1 MKRVARSHIG
11 DGFGTVNFGPRRFG
25 ETVPRQGG
33 NKVDIGGRPRGADTA
48 HVPDVTV
55 IVAVYNTMPY
65 LTGCLESVLGQTIG
79 VDRLELVAVDDGS
92 TDDGGAELDRWAE
105 RYPGT
110 VKVLHQA
117 NSGGPAGPSNRAL
130 EIATGRYVY
139 FLGADD
145 TLGAEALERLV
156 ATADELEAD
165 IVLGRLVGT
174 GGRVVNQAVYQP
186 GNRDDINL
194 VDSALPWALSN
205 TKLFRRAMIEQ
216 HGIRYPEDLRSGSD
230 QPFTIRAVVAARR
243 ISVRSD
249 YEFYYAARRADS
261 SNITYRTSLSGFV
274 RDTAVIMDTA
284 ADLITDPVARMKVL
298 RRHFTWELGK
308 LLGTRFLAA
317 DREEQCRVQEGVRK
331 LAEAYLTDEIRVS
344 LDVQRRVP
352 LSVAQF
358 GTLDDLVAVAQHY
371 VDHGLTPVVYER
383 GRYYVDFPGFRDPS
397 RGFPDEWFDGTTQLR
412 KKAHQ
417 DRPADVRWGRS
428 ADGRRALLVKW
439 HSALTDLG
447 QAGAA
452 AVRVALGRR
461 VALPAAHADG
471 NGGTV
476 ISAALPLD
484 ELVAGKLVKGGKKLR
499 FSGASNGDSYSYDIT
514 ATDVSAAQRYLHRR
528 GGKLYLVSAALDK
541 SGRIGVVAQPL
552 TPRRI
557 VGGVLRRLRRRRAA

>member
-1 MKRVARSHIG
+1 L
-11 DGFGTVNFGPRRFG
+11 
-25 ETVPRQGG
+25 
-33 NKVDIGGRPRGADTA
+33 DIDGRPLGADPA
-48 HVPDVTV
+48 PVPDVTV

-65 LTGCLESVLGQTIG
+65 LIGCLESVLGQTIG
-79 VDRLELVAVDDGS
+79 VDRLEVIAVDDGS

-110 VKVLHQA
+110 VKVLHQP

-145 TLGAEALERLV
+145 TLGLEALERLV
-156 ATADELEAD
+156 TTADKLDAD

-186 GNRDDINL
+186 GNRDDITL
-194 VDSALPWALSN
+194 ADSALPWALSN
-205 TKLFRRAMIEQ
+205 TKLFRRSLIEQ

-243 ISVRSD
+243 IAVRSD

-317 DREEQCRVQEGVRK
+317 DRAEQLRVQEGVRK
-331 LAEAYLTDEIRVS
+331 LAEAYLTDEIRAS

-352 LSVAQF
+352 LSIAQF
-358 GTLDDLVAVAQHY
+358 GTLDDLIAVAQHH
-371 VDHGLTPVVYER
+371 VAHGLSPVVYDD
-383 GRYYVDFPGFRDPS
+383 GRYYVDFPGFRDPA
-397 RGFPDEWFDGTTQLR
+397 RGFPDEWFDGTAQLR
-412 KKAHQ
+412 KQAHQ
-417 DRPADVRWGRS
+417 DRPAQVRFGR
-428 ADGRRALLVKW
+428 ATDGRRALLVQW

-461 VALPAAHADG
+461 TALPAAKDDGHGGAD
-471 NGGTV
+471 

-484 ELVAGKLVKGGKKLR
+484 ELVTGKLVKRGKRLR
-499 FSGASNGDSYSYDIT
+499 FSGTTNGDNYGYDIT
-514 ATDVSAAQRYLHRR
+514 ATDVSEAQRRVHRR
-528 GGKLYLVSAALDK
+528 GSKLYLVSAALDK
-541 SGRIGVVAQPL
+541 SGRIGVIAQPL
-552 TPRRI
+552 TPRRV
-557 VGGVLRRLRRRRAA
+557 VGRMLHKLRRRRAA

>member
-1 MKRVARSHIG
+1 
-11 DGFGTVNFGPRRFG
+11 
-25 ETVPRQGG
+25 
-33 NKVDIGGRPRGADTA
+33 
-48 HVPDVTV
+48 VPDVTV

-65 LTGCLESVLGQTIG
+65 LIGCLESVLGQTIG
-79 VDRLELVAVDDGS
+79 VNRLELVAVDDGS

-110 VKVLHQA
+110 VKVLHQP

-130 EIATGRYVY
+130 EIATGRYVF

-145 TLGAEALERLV
+145 TLGLEALERLV
-156 ATADELEAD
+156 TTADELDAD

-194 VDSALPWALSN
+194 VNSALPWALSN
-205 TKLFRRAMIEQ
+205 TKLFRRSMLEQ
-216 HGIRYPEDLRSGSD
+216 HAIRYPEDLRSGSD

-243 ISVRSD
+243 IAVRSD
-249 YEFYYAARRADS
+249 YEFYYAARRGDS

-274 RDTAVIMDTA
+274 RDTAIIMDTA
-284 ADLITDPVARMKVL
+284 ADLITDPVARMLVL

-317 DREEQCRVQEGVRK
+317 GREEQSRVQEGVRK
-331 LAEAYLTDEIRVS
+331 LAEAYLTDEIRTS

-352 LSVAQF
+352 LSIAQF
-358 GTLDDLVAVAQHY
+358 GTLDDLVAVAKHHA
-371 VDHGLTPVVYER
+371 DHGLSPVVYDE
-383 GRYYVDFPGFRDPS
+383 GRYYVEFPGFRDAS
-397 RGFPDEWFDGTTQLR
+397 RGFPDEWFDGTAQLR

-417 DRPADVRWGRS
+417 DSPAEVSWGRS

-447 QAGAA
+447 KTGAS

-461 VALPAAHADG
+461 IALPAAEDDG
-471 NGGTV
+471 QGGAH
-476 ISAALPLD
+476 ISAALPLED
-484 ELVAGKLVKGGKKLR
+484 LVAGGKAVKRAKKLR
-499 FSGASNGDSYSYDIT
+499 FSGASDGDNYGYDVT
-514 ATDVSAAQRYLHRR
+514 ATDVSGAQRQLHRR
-528 GGKLYLVSAALDK
+528 GRKLYLVSAALDK
-541 SGRIGVVAQPL
+541 SGRIGVIAQPL
-552 TPRRI
+552 TARRI
-557 VGGVLRRLRRRRAA
+557 AGRVLHKLRLRR

>member
-1 MKRVARSHIG
+1 MDIDDH
-11 DGFGTVNFGPRRFG
+11 PR
-25 ETVPRQGG
+25 E
-33 NKVDIGGRPRGADTA
+33 ADPA
-48 HVPDVTV
+48 PVPDVTV

-79 VDRLELVAVDDGS
+79 VDRLELIAVDDGS

-130 EIATGRYVY
+130 EMATGRYVY

-145 TLGAEALERLV
+145 TLGLEALERMV
-156 ATADELEAD
+156 TTADELDAD

-194 VDSALPWALSN
+194 VNSALPWALSN
-205 TKLFRRAMIEQ
+205 TKLFRRSMIEQ

-243 ISVRSD
+243 IAVRSD

-317 DREEQCRVQEGVRK
+317 DRAEQCRVQEGVRK
-331 LAEAYLTDEIRVS
+331 LAEAYLTEEIRAS

-352 LSVAQF
+352 LSIAQF
-358 GTLDDLVAVAQHY
+358 GTLDDLIAVARHH
-371 VDHGLTPVVYER
+371 VDHGLSPVVYDH
-383 GRYYVDFPGFRDPS
+383 GRYYVDFPGFRDPA
-397 RGFPDEWFDGTTQLR
+397 RGFPDEWFDGTVQLR

-417 DRPADVRWGRS
+417 DRPAEVRWGRS

-447 QAGAA
+447 QAGAT

-461 VALPAAHADG
+461 SALPVAEDDG
-471 NGGTV
+471 HGGAV

-484 ELVAGKLVKGGKKLR
+484 ELVAGKPGKTGKRAKRLR
-499 FSGASNGDSYSYDIT
+499 FSGASNGDTYGYDIT
-514 ATDVSAAQRYLHRR
+514 ATDVSGAQRHVHRQ
-528 GGKLYLVSAALDK
+528 GGKFYLVSAALDK
-541 SGRIGVVAQPL
+541 NGRIGVVTQPL
-552 TPRRI
+552 TPRRV
-557 VGGVLRRLRRRRAA
+557 VGRMLRKLRRRR